1 MSIKKKV
8 IIFTCTGGHTT
19 AAQAIEEYLCNT
31 YDIVTINIF
40 SNTLRKKDLVRWLTF
55 FKYGSEDIYNWF
67 LKNRKYH
74 FINRW
79 LLKAH
84 GYYRIISKAV
94 FSCINKQIQ
103 DERPVLIISVIPLFN
118 GHILRAAHKQNIPFL
133 LIPTDIDLTTFLEG
147 VNNPVYPY
155 FTIGLMVESDYSR
168 AVLKKAGISQ
178 KNIEVIGPVLRE
190 DFFYPK
196 DIAEIRRAYGIL
208 PAKRVILL
216 AMGSQGSVSILSF
229 CQMLSTITIPVH
241 LLIVLGK
248 NTMLRPAIERIVFP
262 HAISITILDFTKN
275 MSDLMAVA
283 DLLITKSGGMSVM
296 EGVGMHLPMLL
307 DATTEVIVWEQA
319 NQNFVIEK
327 KLGFAIKKVE
337 HIKQY
342 VESMLLVDKI
352 ENCSVHF
359 AKLCLRIA
367 PDEVQRLVKNM
378 IEYTLPNKKDFY
390 IKHKISTLAAHS
402 QKERLL

>member
-1 MSIKKKV
+1 MNIKKKV

-19 AAQAIEEYLCNT
+19 AAQAVEEYLCNT
-31 YDIVTINIF
+31 YDVVTINIF
-40 SNTLRKKDLVRWLTF
+40 SNTLRTVDLVRWLTF

-74 FINRW
+74 FINKW

-84 GYYRIISKAV
+84 GYCRIISKAV
-94 FSCINKQIQ
+94 FSAINKQIQ
-103 DERPVLIISVIPLFN
+103 KEKPILIISVIPLFN
-118 GHILRAAHKQNIPFL
+118 GYILRVVQEQNIPFL
-133 LIPTDIDLTTFLEG
+133 LIPTDVDLTTFLEG
-147 VNNPVYPY
+147 INNPTYPY
-155 FTIGLMVESDYSR
+155 FNVGLMVESDCSR
-168 AVLKKAGISQ
+168 ALLRKAGINQ
-178 KNIEVIGPVLRE
+178 KNIQVIGPVLRA

-216 AMGSQGSVSILSF
+216 TMGSQGSVSILSF

-248 NTMLRPAIERIVFP
+248 NTMLRSALERVAFP
-262 HAISITILDFTKN
+262 HSISITILDFTKN

-296 EGVGMHLPMLL
+296 EGVGMHLPMML

-319 NQNFVIEK
+319 NQNFVIQRE
-327 KLGFAIKKVE
+327 LGVAIKKVE

-352 ENCSVHF
+352 ESYSAHF
-359 AKLCLRIA
+359 TKLRLRIA

-378 IEYTLPNKKDFY
+378 IECTLPNKKDFY
-390 IKHKISTLAAHS
+390 LKHKVGTLATHS